1 MVLSS
6 QRSHWKHSLGWTD
19 ECRTTPSC
27 RQLWNQADC
36 LGLWVRFYTAS
47 VYANRHRR
55 RLVLLSLKVYIHS
68 TAPQGRRTV
77 VNLGNAVRVCSLG
90 TKLYRASRKSS
101 TAQNFLQ
108 YFHSDLAYFREIL
121 LICCQFTSTH
131 TYQFWSM
138 YLNIWQNGVNFSRSS
153 YRFYH
158 LKFRVSGSQTALT
171 TLLLMSGLN
180 SPNLNPL
187 DFQAWGNAG
196 VFSQTATEAKNS
208 FQV

>member
-1 MVLSS
+1 MNVEQRQAADNCETKPTVL
-6 QRSHWKHSLGWTD
+6 GCD
-19 ECRTTPSC
+19 
-27 RQLWNQADC
+27 
-36 LGLWVRFYTAS
+36 TAS

-55 RLVLLSLKVYIHS
+55 RLVLLSLKVDIHS
-68 TAPQGRRTV
+68 TVPQGRRTV

-121 LICCQFTSTH
+121 LICCQFTSTYI
-131 TYQFWSM
+131 YQFWSM